1 MAEFEA
7 VIGLECHAELMTASK
22 IFCGSEAHFGG
33 DPNTHVC
40 PVCLGLPGALP
51 VLNHKVVDL
60 AVRAALATHG
70 TVSQICKF
78 DRKNYFYPDLPKGYQ
93 ISQLYEPISL
103 GGYVEITVD
112 DVTRQIPLTRIH
124 MEEDAGKLVHAGSD
138 RLAGS
143 AYSLVDLNRAGVPLI
158 EVVSEPE
165 IRTPAEARAY
175 VTELRNIFLYA
186 GVCDGKM
193 EEGSLRCDANV
204 SIRPKGSTTLGTR
217 TEIKNLNSFRS
228 IERAVAYEIERQIKA
243 VEAGER
249 IVMETR
255 LWDEARGM
263 TITMRSKEEAHDY
276 RYFPEPDLVPLHID
290 DAWLAEAQAQ
300 FPEMPEAKRRRYVDG
315 LGLSAYEA
323 GVLVDN
329 RELMHFFEATLGA
342 GAEAKAAANWLM
354 GDIAAW
360 LNDQGKALD
369 ETKLTPKAL
378 TELIGLVN
386 AGTINRS
393 IGKKV
398 LAEVLETGQSPEA
411 LVESMGVSQISDS
424 SAITGII
431 DSVIA
436 ANPKQVEEFLS
447 GKDKVIGFLV
457 GQVMRA
463 SQGRAKPD
471 VVNDLLK
478 DRLAALPRS

>member
-7 VIGLECHAELMTASK
+7 VIGLECHAELLTDSK
-22 IFCGSEAHFGG
+22 IFCGSAAHFGG

-51 VLNHKVVDL
+51 VLNRQVVEL
-60 AVRAALATHG
+60 AIRAALATHG
-70 TVSQICKF
+70 EVGRLNKF

-93 ISQLYEPISL
+93 ISQFAEPIST

-112 DVTRQIPLTRIH
+112 EVTRRIPLTRIH
-124 MEEDAGKLVHAGSD
+124 MEEDAGKLVHAGAD

-165 IRTPAEARAY
+165 VRSAAEARAY
-175 VTELRNIFLYA
+175 VAELRNIFLYA

-204 SIRPKGSTTLGTR
+204 SIRPKGSAALGTR

-228 IERAVAYEIERQIKA
+228 IERAITYEIERQIRC
-243 VEAGER
+243 VEDGER
-249 IVMETR
+249 IVQETR
-255 LWDEARGM
+255 LWDENRGV
-263 TITMRSKEEAHDY
+263 TLSMRSKEEAHDY
-276 RYFPEPDLVPLHID
+276 RYFPEPDLVPLQID
-290 DAWLAEAQAQ
+290 DAWLERIAAQL
-300 FPEMPEAKRRRYVDG
+300 PEMPEAKRRRYVDS

-329 RELMHFFEATLGA
+329 RELMTFFEATLATGC
-342 GAEAKAAANWLM
+342 EAKAAANWLM

-360 LNDQGKALD
+360 LNDQGQALGD
-369 ETKLTPKAL
+369 SKLTPQAL
-378 TELIGLVN
+378 TELVELVA

-393 IGKKV
+393 TGKKV
-398 LAEVLETGQSPEA
+398 LYGVLESGDSPKA
-411 LVESMGVSQISDS
+411 LVDSMGLSQISDT
-424 SAITGII
+424 SAIAGII

-436 ANPKQVEEFLS
+436 NNPKQVEEFLA

-457 GQVMRA
+457 GQVMKA

-471 VVNDLLK
+471 VVNALLK
-478 DRLAALPRS
+478 ERLAAQPKA

>member
-1 MAEFEA
+1 MAEFEP
-7 VIGLECHAELMTASK
+7 VIGLEVHAELLTTSK

-51 VLNHKVVDL
+51 VLNRRVVEL

-70 TVSQICKF
+70 EVARESKF

-93 ISQLYEPISL
+93 ISQFNQPISQ

-112 DVTRQIPLTRIH
+112 DVTRRIPLTRIH

-165 IRTPAEARAY
+165 VRSAAEARAY
-175 VTELRNIFLYA
+175 VAELRNIFLYA

-204 SIRPKGSTTLGTR
+204 SIRPKGSRELGTR

-228 IERAVAYEIERQIKA
+228 IERAVIYEIERQTRA

-249 IVMETR
+249 IVQETR
-255 LWDEARGM
+255 LWDENRGV
-263 TITMRSKEEAHDY
+263 TLSMRSKEEAHDY
-276 RYFPEPDLVPLHID
+276 RYFPEPDLVPLQLD
-290 DAWLAEAQAQ
+290 EAWLEEIRSQM
-300 FPEMPEAKRRRYVDG
+300 PEMPEAKRRRYIEQ

-329 RELMHFFEATLGA
+329 RELMQFFEATLGA
-342 GAEAKAAANWLM
+342 GCDAKAAANWLM

-360 LNDQGKALD
+360 LNDRGQALA
-369 ETKLTPKAL
+369 ETKLTPQAL
-378 TELIGLVN
+378 TELVELVN
-386 AGTINRS
+386 AGTINRNT
-393 IGKKV
+393 GKKV
-398 LAEVLETGQSPEA
+398 LTEVLETGESPQV
-411 LVESMGVSQISDS
+411 LVDKMGLSQISDT
-424 SAITGII
+424 SAIAGII
-431 DSVIA
+431 DQVIA
-436 ANPKQVEEFLS
+436 DNPKQVEEFLS

-457 GQVMRA
+457 GQVMKA

-471 VVNDLLK
+471 MVNALLK
-478 DRLAALPRS
+478 ERLAALPR

>member
-7 VIGLECHAELMTASK
+7 VIGLEVHAELLTNSK

-51 VLNHKVVDL
+51 VLNRRVVEL

-70 TVSQICKF
+70 EVARESKF

-93 ISQLYEPISL
+93 ISQFNQPISQ

-112 DVTRQIPLTRIH
+112 DVTRKIPLTRIH

-165 IRTPAEARAY
+165 VRSAAEARAY
-175 VTELRNIFLYA
+175 VAELRNIFMYA

-228 IERAVAYEIERQIKA
+228 IERAVTYEIERQTRC

-249 IVMETR
+249 IVQETR
-255 LWDEARGM
+255 LWDENKGVTM
-263 TITMRSKEEAHDY
+263 SMRSKEEAHDY
-276 RYFPEPDLVPLHID
+276 RYFPEPDLVPLVID
-290 DAWLAEAQAQ
+290 EAWLAEIQTQ
-300 FPEMPEAKRRRYVDG
+300 LPEMPEAKRRRYVDQ

-329 RELMHFFEATLGA
+329 RELMQFFEATLDA
-342 GAEAKAAANWLM
+342 GCDAKAAANWLM

-360 LNDQGKALD
+360 LNDRGQALD
-369 ETKLTPKAL
+369 ETKLTPQSL
-378 TELIGLVN
+378 TELVELVT

-398 LAEVLETGQSPEA
+398 LNEVLETGESPKT
-411 LVESMGVSQISDS
+411 LVDKMGVSQISDT
-424 SAITGII
+424 SAIAGII
-431 DSVIA
+431 DTVIA
-436 ANPKQVEEFLS
+436 ANPKQVDEFLS

-457 GQVMRA
+457 GQVMKA

-471 VVNDLLK
+471 TVNALLK
-478 DRLAALPRS
+478 ERLAALPRS